1 MSASPM
7 GAGGGPDKTQASIGE
22 LLADA
27 TRNFSYLLRKEVEL
41 AKAEAREEARSFGM
55 VAAMF
60 AAAAIAALLTLVFL
74 SHALWWALSNVM
86 DQGWAALIVAIIWAV
101 IGAVLASRARRQLRT
116 VTALGRT
123 RQTAQEI
130 PDAVRGR

>member
-1 MSASPM
+1 MSASTM
-7 GAGGGPDKTQASIGE
+7 GPGGGSDKAQASIGE

-41 AKAEAREEARSFGM
+41 AKAEVREEVRSLGM

-101 IGAVLASRARRQLRT
+101 IGAVLASRARKQLRT
-116 VTALGRT
+116 VKAVPRT
-123 RQTAQEI
+123 KQTAHEI

>member
-7 GAGGGPDKTQASIGE
+7 GPGGGSGKTQASIGE

-41 AKAEAREEARSFGM
+41 AKAEVREEVRSLGM
-55 VAAMF
+55 VAGLF

-101 IGAVLASRARRQLRT
+101 IGAVLASRARKQLRT
-116 VTALGRT
+116 VKAVPRT
-123 RQTAQEI
+123 KQTAQEI

>member
-27 TRNFSYLLRKEVEL
+27 TRNFSTLLRKEVEL
-41 AKAEAREEARSFGM
+41 AKAEVREEARSLGM
-55 VAAMF
+55 VAGMF
-60 AAAAIAALLTLVFL
+60 VAAAIAALLTLVFL

-86 DQGWAALIVAIIWAV
+86 DQGWAALIVAVIWAV
-101 IGAVLASRARRQLRT
+101 IGAVLAAKARGQLRT
-116 VTALGRT
+116 VHALPRT
-123 RQTAQEI
+123 KQTAHEI

>member
-27 TRNFSYLLRKEVEL
+27 TRNFSTLLRKEVEL
-41 AKAEAREEARSFGM
+41 AKAEVREEARSLGM
-55 VAAMF
+55 VAGMF
-60 AAAAIAALLTLVFL
+60 VAAAIAALLTLVFL

-86 DQGWAALIVAIIWAV
+86 DQGWAALIVAVIWAV
-101 IGAVLASRARRQLRT
+101 IGAVLAAKARQQLRT
-116 VTALGRT
+116 VRT
-123 RQTAQEI
+123 LPRTKQTAHEI